1 MKAITTALLTLRTI
15 GRIRGSDLAESPFS
29 GAKSDREILIR
40 GGRVYDH
47 DGDIDDPSVHDIL
60 VRGSRIVSVTAP
72 DEDSELKQEVVSR
85 AAISDEARVIEAR
98 GKLVIPGFVN
108 SHYHSYDVL
117 AKGLLEDMPFD
128 VWALHSQ
135 PAYFGP
141 RTRAELRIRT
151 LLGALEC
158 IRNGITTLQDMN
170 SLVPQDE
177 ETLDVILEAYA
188 EIGIRV
194 VFSIAVRDVAALD
207 IAPFLPP
214 DVPEAAM
221 AIIRGASK
229 DPREEIAFVE
239 RQIKRLTPLRPNIT
253 WGLSPSGPQ
262 RSSRAL
268 LEGINDLAQRYGL
281 PIFTHVYE
289 TKAQTAK
296 ARAIYGEHG
305 GSMIRYLADIG
316 LLTPRTTIAHGVWL
330 TRDEIEI
337 MAEHRAG
344 VAHNP
349 ISNLKLKSGV
359 APMHAAM
366 QAGVRVALGCDN
378 CSCGDCQNM
387 FQAMK
392 MFCLLAAVTDPNPT
406 GVRSADAIK
415 AATLGGAQ
423 AMNLEEEIGAVR
435 AGMKA
440 DLVVI
445 DLSDIAWQP
454 LNSVARQLVF
464 SEVGRGVETTIVD
477 GEVVMF
483 ERRVTTIDEASLRD
497 ELASLMPMF
506 RRDFA
511 NVAEANREAIPY
523 LLAANERLKSHDV
536 GINRFVAL

>member
-1 MKAITTALLTLRTI
+1 MKKPEPKIAAAN
-15 GRIRGSDLAESPFS
+15 AENHEGPE
-29 GAKSDREILIR
+29 DPPLLIR

-47 DGDIDDPSVHDIL
+47 DGDIDDPPVRDI
-60 VRGSRIVSVTAP
+60 VIQGSCIVSVTAP
-72 DEDSELKQEVVSR
+72 DEDRELKEQI
-85 AAISDEARVIEAR
+85 APQARVIEAH

-108 SHYHSYDVL
+108 AHYHSYDVL

-141 RTRAELRIRT
+141 RSKAEIRVRT

-158 IRNGITTLQDMN
+158 VRNGITTIQDMN

-177 ETLDVILEAYA
+177 ETLDTILGAYA
-188 EIGIRV
+188 EIGVRV
-194 VFSIAVRDVAALD
+194 VFSIAVRDVGALD

-214 DVPEAAM
+214 DVPDDAM
-221 AIIRGASK
+221 AVIRGAPK
-229 DPREEIAFVE
+229 DAREEIAFVE
-239 RQIKRLTPLRPNIT
+239 RQIKRLTPLPPRFT

-268 LEGINDLAQRYGL
+268 LEGIGDLAQRHRL

-296 ARAIYGEHG
+296 ARAIYAEHD
-305 GSMIRYLADIG
+305 GSMIRHLADIG
-316 LLTPRTTIAHGVWL
+316 LLTPLTTIAHGVWL
-330 TRDEIEI
+330 TRDEMAI
-337 MAEHRAG
+337 MAEHG
-344 VAHNP
+344 SGIAHNP

-378 CSCGDCQNM
+378 CSCGDCQSM

-406 GVRSADAIK
+406 GVRAADAIK

-423 AMNLEEEIGAVR
+423 AMNLDGEIGAVR

-445 DLSDIAWQP
+445 DLDDIAWQP

-477 GEVVMF
+477 GEIVMF
-483 ERRVTTIDEASLRD
+483 ERRITTIDEAALRD
-497 ELASLMPMF
+497 ELASLMPAF

-511 NVAEANREAIPY
+511 KIAEANQRVVPY
-523 LLAANERLKSHDV
+523 LLAANDRLKSHDL
-536 GINRFVAL
+536 GINRFVAS

>member
-1 MKAITTALLTLRTI
+1 MAERPSSDAQS
-15 GRIRGSDLAESPFS
+15 GRQ
-29 GAKSDREILIR
+29 ILIR

-47 DGDIDDPSVHDIL
+47 DGDIDDPPVRDIL
-60 VRGSRIVSVTAP
+60 IRGSRIVSVTAP
-72 DEDSELKQEVVSR
+72 DEDSELKQEIVSR

-135 PAYFGP
+135 PAYFGS
-141 RTRAELRIRT
+141 RSRAELRIRT

-177 ETLDVILEAYA
+177 ETLDVILSAYA

-194 VFSIAVRDVAALD
+194 VFSIAVRDVGALD

-214 DVPEAAM
+214 DVSEAAM
-221 AIIRGASK
+221 AIIGGASK
-229 DPREEIAFVE
+229 DAREEIAFVE
-239 RQIKRLTPLRPNIT
+239 RQVKRLTPLPPRLT

-268 LEGINDLAQRYGL
+268 LEGVSDLAQRFGL

-296 ARAIYGEHG
+296 ARAIYGEHA
-305 GSMIRYLADIG
+305 GSMIRYLAAVG

-330 TRDEIEI
+330 TRDEIAI

-344 VAHNP
+344 IAHNP

-378 CSCGDCQNM
+378 CSCGDCQSM

-406 GVRSADAIK
+406 GVRAADAIK

-423 AMNLEEEIGAVR
+423 AMNLEGEIGALR

-445 DLSDIAWQP
+445 DLDDVAWQP
-454 LNSVARQLVF
+454 LNSAARQLVF
-464 SEVGRGVETTIVD
+464 SEAGRGVETTIVD
-477 GEVVMF
+477 GEIVMF
-483 ERRVTTIDEASLRD
+483 ERKIATIDEAALRD
-497 ELASLMPMF
+497 ELASLMPTF

-511 NVAEANREAIPY
+511 NVAEANRQAIPY

>member
-1 MKAITTALLTLRTI
+1 MKTP
-15 GRIRGSDLAESPFS
+15 EP
-29 GAKSDREILIR
+29 KSAAAADNHEEPGDRPLFIR

-47 DGDIDDPSVHDIL
+47 DGDIDDPPVRDI
-60 VRGSRIVSVTAP
+60 VIQGSRIVSVTAP
-72 DEDSELKQEVVSR
+72 DEDGELKERIAGQ
-85 AAISDEARVIEAR
+85 AQIIEAR

-141 RTRAELRIRT
+141 RSKAEIRVRT

-158 IRNGITTLQDMN
+158 VRNGITTIQDMN

-177 ETLDVILEAYA
+177 ETLDVILGAYA

-194 VFSIAVRDVAALD
+194 VFSIAVRDVGALD
-207 IAPFLPP
+207 IAPFLPR
-214 DVPEAAM
+214 DVPEDVM
-221 AIIRGASK
+221 VVIRGAPK
-229 DPREEIAFVE
+229 DAQGEIAFVE
-239 RQIKRLTPLRPNIT
+239 RQINRLTPLPPRFT

-268 LEGINDLAQRYGL
+268 LEGVGDLARRHEL

-296 ARAIYGEHG
+296 ARAIYGEHD
-305 GSMIRYLADIG
+305 GSMIRHLADIG
-316 LLTPRTTIAHGVWL
+316 LLTPRTTLAHGVWL
-330 TRDEIEI
+330 TRDEIAI
-337 MAEHRAG
+337 MAEHG
-344 VAHNP
+344 SGITHNP

-359 APMHAAM
+359 APMQAAM

-378 CSCGDCQNM
+378 CSCGDCQSM

-406 GVRSADAIK
+406 GVRAADAIK

-423 AMNLEEEIGAVR
+423 AMNLTGEIGAVR

-445 DLSDIAWQP
+445 DLDDVAWQP

-464 SEVGRGVETTIVD
+464 SEAGRGVETTIVD
-477 GEVVMF
+477 GEIVMF
-483 ERRVTTIDEASLRD
+483 ERRITTIDEAALRE
-497 ELASLMPMF
+497 ELGSLMPAF

-511 NVAEANREAIPY
+511 KIAEANQGVVPY
-523 LLAANERLKSHDV
+523 LLAANDRLKSHDL
-536 GINRFVAL
+536 GINRFVAS

>member
-1 MKAITTALLTLRTI
+1 MKTPEPKIAAANPENHEEPGDRLL
-15 GRIRGSDLAESPFS
+15 
-29 GAKSDREILIR
+29 LIR

-47 DGDIDDPSVHDIL
+47 NGDVDDPSVRDL
-60 VRGSRIVSVTAP
+60 VIQGSRIVSVTAP
-72 DEDSELKQEVVSR
+72 DDDRELKERIVRQ
-85 AAISDEARVIEAR
+85 ARVIEAR

-141 RTRAELRIRT
+141 RSKAELRIRT

-177 ETLDVILEAYA
+177 ETLDVILNAYA

-194 VFSIAVRDVAALD
+194 VFSIAVRDVGALD

-214 DVPEAAM
+214 DVSEAAM

-229 DPREEIAFVE
+229 DAREEIAFVE
-239 RQIKRLTPLRPNIT
+239 RQIKRLTPLPPRLT

-268 LEGINDLAQRYGL
+268 LEGVSDLAQRFGL

-296 ARAIYGEHG
+296 ARAIYGEHA
-305 GSMIRYLADIG
+305 GSMIRYLAHVG

-330 TRDEIEI
+330 TRDEIAI

-378 CSCGDCQNM
+378 CSCGDCQSM

-392 MFCLLAAVTDPNPT
+392 MFCLLAAVTDSNPT
-406 GVRSADAIK
+406 GVRAADAIK

-423 AMNLEEEIGAVR
+423 AMNLEGEIGALR

-445 DLSDIAWQP
+445 DLDDVAWQP

-464 SEVGRGVETTIVD
+464 SEAGRGVETTIVD
-477 GEVVMF
+477 GEIVMF
-483 ERRVTTIDEASLRD
+483 ERRIATIDEAALRD
-497 ELASLMPMF
+497 ELASLMPTF

-511 NVAEANREAIPY
+511 NVAEANRPAIPY